1 MTMRFAAAL
10 FSAML
15 TPMLALAQSVV
26 PAPGSNT
33 AVVIQPVGVSPDHAD
48 ADWRMP
54 LWSTPDGRVLA
65 LVALAG
71 GHGAPALPQAPQIGS
86 AADWQLIDVT
96 HFVSGGLSLHLG
108 NRVNAWARFGRGI
121 ALTPLNSEA
130 ATLGCDSGLAFAL
143 NESCP
148 YRNAPAS
155 TGALSIGTSLSTD
168 RLDVGVDYGYAWLR
182 HESAPLTAVAQ
193 TPPWDLFATIG
204 NEALPT
210 LAIPALQWA
219 DVSDNAIRA
228 QGRWHWS
235 DQSSLDIGAALSR
248 LRFELPGNT
257 LLPALNQAALSF
269 GVRSGNFSGTL
280 TGRVLGP
287 ADPLGSGQNWASVDL
302 GISWR
307 APWRGVFSVG
317 AQNLWS
323 SGTPPLLADPA
334 HETDPSQARVPY
346 VQYHQDL

>member
-1 MTMRFAAAL
+1 MTMRFATAL
-10 FSAML
+10 FSVL
-15 TPMLALAQSVV
+15 LAPVLAAAQTVA
-26 PAPGSNT
+26 PAEKS
-33 AVVIQPVGVSPDHAD
+33 AVVIQPVGAMQHTTD
-48 ADWRMP
+48 AGLRMP
-54 LWSTPDGRVLA
+54 LWGTPDGRILA
-65 LVALAG
+65 LVALGG
-71 GHGAPALPQAPQIGS
+71 GHGAPVLPQAPQIGS

-96 HFVSGGLSLHLG
+96 QFVGGGLSLRLG
-108 NRVNAWARFGRGI
+108 NRVNAWAKFGRGI
-121 ALTPLNSEA
+121 ALTPLNSAA

-148 YRNAPAS
+148 YRTAPAR
-155 TGALSIGTSLSTD
+155 TGNLSIGAGLGTD
-168 RLDVGVDYGYAWLR
+168 RLDIGVDYGFAWLR

-210 LAIPALQWA
+210 LALPALQWA
-219 DVSDNAIRA
+219 NVSDNGIRA
-228 QGRWHWS
+228 QGHWRW
-235 DQSSLDIGAALSR
+235 DDESSLDVGAALSR

-257 LLPALNQAALSF
+257 PLPALNQAALSF

-287 ADPLGSGQNWASVDL
+287 ADPLGNGANWTSVDL

-323 SGTPPLLADPA
+323 SGSPPLLADPA
-334 HETDPSQARVPY
+334 HESDPSQARVPY

>member
-1 MTMRFAAAL
+1 MRFATAILSAL
-10 FSAML
+10 L
-15 TPMLALAQSVV
+15 TPIMALAQTVV
-26 PAPGSNT
+26 PASAGDT
-33 AVVIQPVGVSPDHAD
+33 TVVIQPVGVSQKQTD
-48 ADWRMP
+48 AGWRMP
-54 LWSTPDGRVLA
+54 LWSTSDGRILA
-65 LVALAG
+65 LVALGG
-71 GHGAPALPQAPQIGS
+71 GHGAPVLPQSPQIGS

-96 HFVSGGLSLHLG
+96 HFVGGGLSLHLG
-108 NRVNAWARFGRGI
+108 NRVNAWAKFGRGI
-121 ALTPLNSEA
+121 ALTPLNSAA

-143 NESCP
+143 NETCP
-148 YRNAPAS
+148 YRTAS
-155 TGALSIGTSLSTD
+155 AGTDALSIGTGLSTD
-168 RLDVGVDYGYAWLR
+168 NFDVGVDYGFARLR
-182 HESAPLTAVAQ
+182 HESAPLASIAQ
-193 TPPWDLFATIG
+193 TPPWDLFATVG

-210 LAIPALQWA
+210 LPIPALQWA
-219 DVSDNAIRA
+219 DISDNAIRA
-228 QGRWHWS
+228 QGHWRWN
-235 DQSSLDIGAALSR
+235 DENSLNLGAALSR
-248 LRFELPGNT
+248 LRFEIPGNT
-257 LLPALNQAALSF
+257 LLPTLNQAALSF

-287 ADPLGSGQNWASVDL
+287 ADPLSGGPNWTSVDL